1 MNVLF
6 LSIGRFDSINQ
17 HAIYPD
23 LLREFKNQGHNVYV
37 VSRRERRTGLPT
49 ELIEEDGA
57 KLLKVRVGNIT
68 KTNIIEKGIST
79 VLIESQYKSAIK
91 KYFSNVK
98 FDMVMYSTPPITF
111 ASVVKYIKKRDNAK
125 SYLLLKD
132 IFPQNAVDM
141 GMMSKSGWKSI
152 IYKYFRRKEKMLYA
166 LSDKIGCMSQANVDY
181 VLKHNPEIAEDR
193 VEVCPN
199 CVEVMDMS
207 ISQEK
212 REELRK
218 KYNIPLNKKVFVY
231 GGSLGKPQG
240 IPFVVD
246 CLRAQKDNAE
256 AFFLIVGSGTHYKLI
271 EQFVNE
277 EKPENVLLMESLPKD
292 EYDAMVACCDVG
304 LIFLDHR
311 FTIPNF
317 PSRLLAYMQAGL
329 PVLACTDPNTD
340 IGKVVTDGGFGWWC
354 ESNSVD
360 DFSACVEKALNADFT
375 EMTEKEKKYLAE
387 HYSVERVY
395 KDIV

>member
-166 LSDKIGCMSQANVDY
+166 LSDKIGCMSQANVDF

-193 VEVCPN
+193 VEVSPN

-256 AFFLIVGSGTHYKLI
+256 AFFLIVGSGTQYKLI

-340 IGKVVTDGGFGWWC
+340 IGKVITDGGFGWWC

-387 HYSVERVY
+387 NYSVERVY